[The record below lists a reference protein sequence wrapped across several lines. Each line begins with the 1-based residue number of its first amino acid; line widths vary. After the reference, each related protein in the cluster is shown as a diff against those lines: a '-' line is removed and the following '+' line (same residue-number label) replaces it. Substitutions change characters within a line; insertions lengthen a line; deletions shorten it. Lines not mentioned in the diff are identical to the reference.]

1 MGTLV
6 LIAWRN
12 LLRGWRR
19 SAVVLLALT
28 VGLSA
33 CLMLVGWSHGF
44 LRQMID
50 NAVSTRLGHLAVLAQ
65 GYQKNPDVQRNLPD
79 SGRAIIEEIERFPG
93 AHASP
98 RLVGD
103 GLLQSARRSSRVVLV
118 GVDPMREARVSIVSR
133 ALVEG
138 KMPVPLVMTGSRR
151 LPGIAIGAAMAER
164 LRVKL
169 GDKVVMH
176 VPGEVGLGAF
186 RVSGVFRTSSSEFDR
201 SHAYLRLEDAQR
213 LLSVPDRVTEV
224 AVLLDDPDRLPEFRA
239 FASAEL
245 GRALPDSALDV
256 LTWKEREPRMAA
268 MLGLMAD
275 MTWVIYGAVFV
286 AMAFGIANALLMMVY
301 ERIREFG
308 MLRALGLKSS
318 RLLALVLLESIVMTG
333 VGTLLGLAVGV
344 PIVLWLGEVGIDLTS
359 FADGLTEF
367 GIGTTVYTSIEL
379 RDVVLPVVVA
389 LVTAVLAALWP
400 AWKAV
405 RLRPAEAIR
414 HI

>member
-1 MGTLV
+1 
-6 LIAWRN
+6 
-12 LLRGWRR
+12 
-19 SAVVLLALT
+19 
-28 VGLSA
+28 
-33 CLMLVGWSHGF
+33 
-44 LRQMID
+44 
-50 NAVSTRLGHLAVLAQ
+50 
-65 GYQKNPDVQRNLPD
+65 VQRNLPD
-79 SGRAIIEEIERFPG
+79 GGREIVETLERFPG

-103 GLLQSARRSSRVVLV
+103 GLLQSSRRSSRVVLV
-118 GVDPMREARVSIVSR
+118 GIDPLREERVSVISR

-138 KMPVPLVMTGSRR
+138 RMPVAQVTTGSRR

-169 GDKVVMH
+169 GDKVVVH
-176 VPGEVGLGAF
+176 APGEVGLGAF
-186 RVSGVFRTSSSEFDR
+186 RVSGIFRTSSSELDR

-224 AVLLDDPDRLPEFRA
+224 AVLLEDPDRLPELHA
-239 FASAEL
+239 AAKAEL
-245 GRALPDSALDV
+245 ARALPDAALDV
-256 LTWKEREPRMAA
+256 LTWKEREPRLAA

-275 MTWVIYGAVFV
+275 MTWIIYGAVFV

-308 MLRALGLKSS
+308 MLRALGLQSS
-318 RLLALVLLESIVMTG
+318 RLLALVLLESIVMTV

-344 PIVLWLGEVGIDLTS
+344 PIVLWLGEVGIDLKS
-359 FADGLTEF
+359 FAEGLTEF
-367 GIGTTVYTSIEL
+367 GIGTTVYTRIEP

-389 LVTAVLAALWP
+389 LITAVLAALWP

-414 HI
+414 HV

>member
-1 MGTLV
+1 VVTLLV
-6 LIAWRN
+6 IAWRN

-19 SAVVLLALT
+19 SAVVLVAIT

-33 CLMLVGWSHGF
+33 CLLLVGWSNG
-44 LRQMID
+44 LLGQMIE

-65 GYQKNPDVQRNLPD
+65 GYQKNPDVHRNLPD
-79 SGRAIIEEIERFPG
+79 GGREISALLERFPG
-93 AHASP
+93 AHASA
-98 RLVGD
+98 RIVGD
-103 GLLQSARRSSRVVLV
+103 GLLQSSRRSSRVVLV
-118 GVDPMREARVSIVSR
+118 GVDPMREARVSTVSQ
-133 ALVEG
+133 ALIEG
-138 KMPVPLVMTGSRR
+138 HLPVAPATAGSRR

-169 GDKVVMH
+169 GDKVVVH
-176 VPGEVGLGAF
+176 APGEAGLGAF
-186 RVSGVFRTSSSEFDR
+186 RVSGIFRTSSSEFDR
-201 SHAYLRLEDAQR
+201 SCAYLRLEDAQH

-224 AVLLDDPDRLPEFRA
+224 AVRLDDPDTLPAFHA
-239 FASAEL
+239 FAASEL
-245 GRALPDSALDV
+245 ARARPDLALDV
-256 LTWKEREPRMAA
+256 LTWKEREPRLAA
-268 MLGLMAD
+268 MLGLMAQ
-275 MTWVIYGAVFV
+275 MTWIIYGAVFV

-308 MLRALGLKSS
+308 MLRALGLQSG
-318 RLLALVLLESIVMTG
+318 RLLALVLLESIVMTV

-344 PIVLWLGEVGIDLTS
+344 PIVLWLGKVGIDLSS
-359 FADGLTEF
+359 FAEGMTEF
-367 GIGTTVYTSIEL
+367 GIGTTVYTRIEL

-389 LVTAVLAALWP
+389 LVTAILAALWP